1 MLVAALAGTLINPVG
16 PRLIPYVAGFFR
28 KTFLVDITAEM
39 QSPDFHSV
47 PGRVFLLLLVLC
59 LVVLARNGRRLPVQ
73 HLLVFLATTAFA
85 LQSGRHIQLWALT
98 GFVVIALNVER
109 RTTFG
114 ALAGAARGEAW
125 SLAAAL
131 GLIVIALHGGRLGA
145 TRVIANAFDPRA
157 LPVAVVQRARTADLT
172 GRMFND
178 FVYGGYILYA
188 WPEQRVFIDGQS
200 DFYEVPLNRLYMS
213 IRQAHPGW
221 QRRLDSLGVSMVL
234 VPADAPLAWR
244 LADAPQWTLAD
255 SADGAVRYAR
265 R

>member
-1 MLVAALAGTLINPVG
+1 
-16 PRLIPYVAGFFR
+16 
-28 KTFLVDITAEM
+28 
-39 QSPDFHSV
+39 
-47 PGRVFLLLLVLC
+47 
-59 LVVLARNGRRLPVQ
+59 
-73 HLLVFLATTAFA
+73 
-85 LQSGRHIQLWALT
+85 
-98 GFVVIALNVER
+98 
-109 RTTFG
+109 
-114 ALAGAARGEAW
+114 
-125 SLAAAL
+125 
-131 GLIVIALHGGRLGA
+131 
-145 TRVIANAFDPRA
+145 
-157 LPVAVVQRARTADLT
+157 
-172 GRMFND
+172 MFND